1 MNSSDRFTN
10 LENRIM
16 NFVNL
21 LIMISFWTGK
31 LRKKNFLGPIRSLFS
46 FSTAKISGKN
56 SESNW
61 WKHLLSS
68 LFDSKSKCYSPQFHE
83 FQILNP
89 HFFFNLPICCFDK
102 KKKKLY
108 SSNLIKNLRNYE
120 VQNSRN
126 SWNHSVK
133 SSLFSPYYFYID
145 VTKYIEFGIH
155 QIR

>member
-1 MNSSDRFTN
+1 MNLCN
-10 LENRIM
+10 EY
-16 NFVNL
+16 
-21 LIMISFWTGK
+21 
-31 LRKKNFLGPIRSLFS
+31 LFITIS
-46 FSTAKISGKN
+46 FSTAVNWEKKLFLTKSVFYYSNWEKFVEKI

-89 HFFFNLPICCFDK
+89 HFFLICPYVVLTK
-102 KKKKLY
+102 RKKLY

>member
-1 MNSSDRFTN
+1 MNICLLLFLFQLQWTEKKKLFLTKSVFYYSN
-10 LENRIM
+10 WEK
-16 NFVNL
+16 FVE
-21 LIMISFWTGK
+21 
-31 LRKKNFLGPIRSLFS
+31 
-46 FSTAKISGKN
+46 KI

-89 HFFFNLPICCFDK
+89 HFLICPYVVLTK
-102 KKKKLY
+102 RKKLY